1 MQTVPRRE
9 GSVCEEPWGGGHGS
23 ETCSWLVV
31 WTRQTYRLRGKAL
44 ERGQPPSTQQARS
57 QVCLQTL
64 KHPRVA
70 IWTSGYPSIHP
81 GGEAVLRR
89 DGGVSGLSSSCGAR
103 GGFLPRHDED
113 LREPLVRRQG
123 S

>member
-1 MQTVPRRE
+1 M
-9 GSVCEEPWGGGHGS
+9 CEEPWGGGHGS

-44 ERGQPPSTQQARS
+44 ERGQPPSTQQAQS

-70 IWTSGYPSIHP
+70 IWTSGYPTIHP
-81 GGEAVLRR
+81 GGEAVLRVMVLAR
-89 DGGVSGLSSSCGAR
+89 ALSLA
-103 GGFLPRHDED
+103 
-113 LREPLVRRQG
+113 
-123 S
+123 

>member
-1 MQTVPRRE
+1 MNARLVLLVFLQLFVGEMIMPRRE

-89 DGGVSGLSSSCGAR
+89 VMVLARALSLA
-103 GGFLPRHDED
+103 
-113 LREPLVRRQG
+113 
-123 S
+123 